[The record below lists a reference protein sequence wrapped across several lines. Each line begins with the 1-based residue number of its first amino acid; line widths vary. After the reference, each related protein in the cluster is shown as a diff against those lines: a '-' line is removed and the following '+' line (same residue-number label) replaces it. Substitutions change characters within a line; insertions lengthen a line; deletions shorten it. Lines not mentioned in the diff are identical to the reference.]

1 MKLISNINRLML
13 GVAVAMSLT
22 LGGCKAFG
30 GDDDKVSVT
39 PTLGQRTNVL
49 TNTET
54 SAEVDPAIAA
64 TSVIIPPAERN
75 PSWSQSGGNA
85 AKNIGHV
92 ALGASPTTA
101 WTGQIAGSSSRAR
114 LASAPVSSNGSVF
127 VIDTEAQIHA
137 FELASGKRLW
147 SVDFSVKGDG
157 RPSVFGG
164 GVSVLGS
171 RLYVTN
177 GVGEVAALNTSDGE
191 IIWRVKP
198 AGPLRGSPT
207 LAFNS
212 AYVMTQDNQLFA
224 LNALNGEVLWSE
236 AASNRQAGVFG
247 VAAPAA
253 GQATI
258 IAGFSSGELSAYRF
272 ENGTNVWSDALART
286 RISTAVATLSDIDAD
301 PIIDRGRVYALGE
314 GGRMAAY
321 QLTVGQRIWE
331 INIAGTSTP
340 ALAGEWLF
348 ALTDDA
354 KLLCIARTTGKV
366 RWIAELQRW
375 ESPKKKTGAI
385 RWTGPI
391 LAGNRLI
398 VASSKGEIVAIAPGD
413 GSITP
418 MYDLG
423 KSVTV
428 PPIVV
433 DGTLII
439 LDDSGKISAFR

>member
-1 MKLISNINRLML
+1 MKLISNMNRLML
-13 GVAVAMSLT
+13 GVTAALSLT
-22 LGGCKAFG
+22 LGGCSAFG
-30 GDDDKVSVT
+30 SDDEKPSVT
-39 PTLGQRTNVL
+39 PTFGQRTDVL

-54 SAEVDPAIAA
+54 SAQVDPAIAE
-64 TSVIIPPAERN
+64 TSVIIPPAITN

-85 AKNIGHV
+85 SKNIGHV

-101 WTGQIAGSSSRAR
+101 WTAQIAGSSSRAR
-114 LASAPVSSNGSVF
+114 LASAPVSSDGRVF

-137 FELASGKRLW
+137 FDLASGDRVW

-164 GVSVLGS
+164 GVSVLGN
-171 RLYVTN
+171 RIYVTN
-177 GVGEVAALNTSDGE
+177 GVGEVAALNASDGE

-224 LNALNGEVLWSE
+224 INAANGEVLWSE

-354 KLLCIARTTGKV
+354 ALLCIARTTGKV

-375 ESPKKKTGAI
+375 TSPKKKTGAI
-385 RWTGPI
+385 SWTGPI

-398 VASSKGEIVAIAPGD
+398 VASSEGEVMAVTPSD

-423 KSVTV
+423 KAVTV
-428 PPIVV
+428 SPIVV
-433 DGTLII
+433 DNTLII

>member
-1 MKLISNINRLML
+1 MKLMSNMNRLML
-13 GVAVAMSLT
+13 GATAALSLI
-22 LGGCKAFG
+22 LGGCSAFG
-30 GDDDKVSVT
+30 SDDEKPSVT
-39 PTLGQRTNVL
+39 PTFGQRTNVL

-54 SAEVDPAIAA
+54 SAQVDPAIAQ
-64 TSVIIPPAERN
+64 TSVIIPPAITN
-75 PSWSQSGGNA
+75 AAWSQSGGNA
-85 AKNIGHV
+85 SKNIGHI

-101 WTGQIAGSSSRAR
+101 WTAQIAGSSSRAR
-114 LASAPVSSNGSVF
+114 LASAPVASDGRVF
-127 VIDTEAQIHA
+127 VIDTDAQINA
-137 FELASGKRLW
+137 FDLASGKRVW
-147 SVDFSVKGDG
+147 AVDFSVKGDG

-164 GVSVLGS
+164 GVSILGD
-171 RLYVTN
+171 RIYATN
-177 GVGEVAALNTSDGE
+177 GVGEVAALNASDGE

-224 LNALNGEVLWSE
+224 LNAANGEVLWSE

-375 ESPKKKTGAI
+375 KSPKKKTGAI
-385 RWTGPI
+385 SWTGPI

-398 VASSKGEIVAIAPGD
+398 VASSEGEVTAIAPSD

-423 KSVTV
+423 KAVTV
-428 PPIVV
+428 SPIVV
-433 DGTLII
+433 DNTLII

>member
-1 MKLISNINRLML
+1 MKLISNMNRLML
-13 GVAVAMSLT
+13 GVTVAMSLA
-22 LGGCKAFG
+22 LGGCNAFG
-30 GDDDKVSVT
+30 SDDEKPNIT
-39 PTLGQRTNVL
+39 PTFGQRTNVL

-54 SAEVDPAIAA
+54 SAQVDPAIAA
-64 TSVIIPPAERN
+64 TSVIIPPAVRN

-85 AKNIGHV
+85 SKNIGHV
-92 ALGASPTTA
+92 ALGASPTRA
-101 WTGQIAGSSSRAR
+101 WTAQIAGSSSRAR
-114 LASAPVSSNGSVF
+114 LASAPVSSDGRVF
-127 VIDTEAQIHA
+127 VIDTNAQIHA
-137 FELASGKRLW
+137 FDLASGTRVW

-164 GVSVLGS
+164 GVSILGS
-171 RLYVTN
+171 QIFVTN
-177 GVGEVAALNTSDGE
+177 GVGEVAALNASDGE

-224 LNALNGEVLWSE
+224 LNAANGEVLWSE

-375 ESPKKKTGAI
+375 ESPKKKKGAI

-398 VASSKGEIVAIAPGD
+398 VASSKGEVMAIAPSD
-413 GSITP
+413 GSITL
-418 MYDLG
+418 MYDVD

-428 PPIVV
+428 APIVV

>member
-1 MKLISNINRLML
+1 MKLISNMNRLML
-13 GVAVAMSLT
+13 GVTVAMSLA
-22 LGGCKAFG
+22 LGGCNAFG
-30 GDDDKVSVT
+30 SDDEKPNIT
-39 PTLGQRTNVL
+39 PTFGQRTNVL

-54 SAEVDPAIAA
+54 SAQVDPAIAA
-64 TSVIIPPAERN
+64 TSVIIPPAVRN

-85 AKNIGHV
+85 SKNIGHV
-92 ALGASPTTA
+92 ALGASPTRA
-101 WTGQIAGSSSRAR
+101 WTAQIAGSSSRAR
-114 LASAPVSSNGSVF
+114 LASAPVSSDGRVF
-127 VIDTEAQIHA
+127 VIDTNAQIHA
-137 FELASGKRLW
+137 FDLASGNRVW

-164 GVSVLGS
+164 GVSILGS
-171 RLYVTN
+171 QIFVTN
-177 GVGEVAALNTSDGE
+177 GVGEVAALNASDGE

-224 LNALNGEVLWSE
+224 LNAANGEVLWSE

-375 ESPKKKTGAI
+375 ESPKKKKGAI

-398 VASSKGEIVAIAPGD
+398 VASSKGEVMAIAPSD

-418 MYDLG
+418 MYDVD
-423 KSVTV
+423 KSITV
-428 PPIVV
+428 APIVV